1 MVRPPAV
8 NALFAG
14 HNLPRRKAA
23 LDQIREYIEH
33 LEAQRGMDDTVSDI
47 CSSADGTR
55 GVAYASE

>member
-1 MVRPPAV
+1 MHRPPAV

-14 HNLPRRKAA
+14 HSLPRRKAA

-33 LEAQRGMDDTVSDI
+33 LEAQNGMADTDSNI

-55 GVAYASE
+55 GVADESE

>member
-1 MVRPPAV
+1 MHRPPAV

-23 LDQIREYIEH
+23 LDQIREYIKH
-33 LEAQRGMDDTVSDI
+33 LESQRGMGDTGSDV

-55 GVAYASE
+55 GVEDAS